1 MFAYVLV
8 FLVGLIGNLL
18 VIQVIF
24 RVPRMRTVTNL
35 FIANLAFADL
45 LVICFCMPATLMSN
59 LFVRKYQKNIII
71 YFMCARSSN
80 LWCDINFLWLF
91 LMCLGVNVMR
101 VHKIDK
107 SICKEENTTNKI
119 WINILYANEF
129 MRSSVYTLFCML
141 RIGEKL
147 NFKKN

>member
-1 MFAYVLV
+1 MCLTNFPLTSPINFNLPYIIEKKLKEIFSILQFTNDDDALYLNISYYQFRHSNIVTGIYIFSYVLV

-59 LFVRKYQKNIII
+59 LFVRKYRNHLL
-71 YFMCARSSN
+71 YMCVTNGLRSSN
-80 LWCDINFLWLF
+80 L
-91 LMCLGVNVMR
+91 
-101 VHKIDK
+101 
-107 SICKEENTTNKI
+107 
-119 WINILYANEF
+119 
-129 MRSSVYTLFCML
+129 
-141 RIGEKL
+141 
-147 NFKKN
+147 